1 MHAESS
7 TRQCWSISA
16 EEQSQRIDNYL
27 RSKLKGVPKS
37 LIYRLLRTGAI
48 RVNKK
53 RVKPLYRLQAQD
65 EVRLPPVRF
74 SQPAPMA
81 ALHKVKAL
89 SGYLLYEDEALLVI
103 NKPSGMA
110 VHGGSGVNIAVI
122 EGLRALRT
130 DLAYLE
136 LVHRLDRETSG
147 LLLIAKKRSVLR
159 ALHQQLR
166 DQQVKKCYWAL
177 VHGKWPIDCTRITA
191 PLLKT
196 VLPTGE
202 RLIQIHPQGKPAETH
217 FTVIEQFHR
226 ATLLQVKPIT
236 GRTHQIRVHT
246 QSVGHPIVFDARYG
260 HRQWDAPF
268 SAQESLGRLFLH
280 AASLCFTHPQ
290 SGQRLIL
297 EAPLE
302 AALER
307 MLQQLRCAID
317 QNICT
322 EATLNF

>member
-7 TRQCWSISA
+7 PRQCRSISA
-16 EEQSQRIDNYL
+16 EESSQRIDNYL
-27 RSKLKGVPKS
+27 RTQLKGVPKS

-65 EVRLPPVRF
+65 EVRIPPVRC
-74 SQPAPMA
+74 SEPAPMA

-89 SGYLLYEDEALLVI
+89 NHCLLYEDEGLLVI

-147 LLLIAKKRSVLR
+147 LLLVAKKRSVLR

-166 DQQVKKCYWAL
+166 DHQIEKCYWAL
-177 VHGKWPIDCTRITA
+177 VHGQWPMACTQIKA

-196 VLPTGE
+196 VLPSGE
-202 RLIQIHPQGKPAETH
+202 RIMQIHPQGKPAETH
-217 FTVIEQFHR
+217 FTVIERFPQ

-246 QSVGHPIVFDARYG
+246 QSVGHPIAFDVRYG
-260 HRQWDAPF
+260 HSHWDAPLIV
-268 SAQESLGRLFLH
+268 QDRPGRLFLH
-280 AASLCFTHPQ
+280 AASLCLTHPQ
-290 SGQRLIL
+290 SGQRLLL

-302 AALER
+302 AALESL
-307 MLQQLRCAID
+307 LQRLRRATD
-317 QNICT
+317 KSICVK
-322 EATLNF
+322 A

>member
-1 MHAESS
+1 MMCAESS
-7 TRQCWSISA
+7 TRRCWSIST
-16 EEQSQRIDNYL
+16 EEASQRIDNYL
-27 RSKLKGVPKS
+27 RSQLKGVPKS

-65 EVRLPPVRF
+65 EVRLPLVRF
-74 SQPAPMA
+74 SEPAPMA

-89 SGYLLYEDEALLVI
+89 SHCLLYEDEGLLVL

-130 DLAYLE
+130 DLPYLE

-147 LLLIAKKRSVLR
+147 ILVIAKKRSVLR

-166 DQQVKKCYWAL
+166 DHQIEKCYWAL
-177 VHGKWPIDCTRITA
+177 VHGQWPMDCTQIKA
-191 PLLKT
+191 PLLKK
-196 VLPTGE
+196 VLPSGE
-202 RLIQIHPQGKPAETH
+202 RLIQIHPQGKPAETR
-217 FTVIEQFHR
+217 FTVIEQFPQ

-246 QSVGHPIVFDARYG
+246 QSLGHPIAFDARYG
-260 HRQWDAPF
+260 DSHWDAQLIL
-268 SAQESLGRLFLH
+268 QEQPGRLFLH
-280 AASLCFTHPQ
+280 AASLCLTHPQ
-290 SGQRLIL
+290 SGQRLLL

-307 MLQQLRCAID
+307 ILQRLRCATD
-317 QNICT
+317 KSIC
-322 EATLNF
+322 ARA